1 MKNGGKV
8 RIIETQLRVDMKQYK
23 NKTTGEIVEAKWES
37 FYQDKLQPKHWNGK
51 EVPTNLI
58 MSKRKFVNRLCV
70 Y

>member
-1 MKNGGKV
+1 
-8 RIIETQLRVDMKQYK
+8 MKQYK

-58 MSKRKFVNRLCV
+58 ILQFVS
-70 Y
+70 